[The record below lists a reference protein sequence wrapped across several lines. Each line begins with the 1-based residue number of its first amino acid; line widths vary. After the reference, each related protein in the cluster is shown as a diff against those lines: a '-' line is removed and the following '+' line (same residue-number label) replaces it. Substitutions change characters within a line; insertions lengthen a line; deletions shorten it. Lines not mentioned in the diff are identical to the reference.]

1 MTSHAILQF
10 RWKLLSSLHTVGCV
24 HTSSNLLPVAGASSR
39 ISQDGETEYVRT
51 FWTKKNLSSK
61 GKILPSS
68 LPLHV
73 NGVRLSSFEL
83 IFESWLSFKS
93 IRFSVYTAPY
103 SFLLQNYYRSKLSKI
118 LFIYKYPT
126 WDTRRI
132 EILSNSRSLPLL
144 FVFHSF
150 LSIYLSFFFLTE
162 NRSFQGMFLHGVF
175 LPEQVQRFNGWNRVT
190 KDMDVFW
197 KV

>member
-1 MTSHAILQF
+1 MYTQQPITCRGCIIEDLA
-10 RWKLLSSLHTVGCV
+10 RWRNGMYSNVLDEKKSFLERKNFTLFVASPRGCVFLLSNWFSNPDYHLKVFASLFIQLHTV
-24 HTSSNLLPVAGASSR
+24 
-39 ISQDGETEYVRT
+39 
-51 FWTKKNLSSK
+51 FFSK
-61 GKILPSS
+61 I
-68 LPLHV
+68 
-73 NGVRLSSFEL
+73 
-83 IFESWLSFKS
+83 
-93 IRFSVYTAPY
+93 
-103 SFLLQNYYRSKLSKI
+103 YYRSKLSKI
-118 LFIYKYPT
+118 LFIYRYPT